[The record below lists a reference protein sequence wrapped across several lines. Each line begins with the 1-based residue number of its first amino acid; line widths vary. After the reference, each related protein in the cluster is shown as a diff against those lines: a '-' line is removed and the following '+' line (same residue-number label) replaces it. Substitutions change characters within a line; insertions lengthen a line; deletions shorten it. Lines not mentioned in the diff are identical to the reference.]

1 MARKSKIL
9 LILVCILL
17 ACSCFKKET
26 DSEKFKKEY
35 PSVSDNNYFKYKTS
49 EDILK
54 GIDKKETL
62 LLFIGDNTDDWSNE
76 IVSVIDSESKKE
88 GVNIYYL
95 NLSNSIDVTDKLE
108 ISNSSYII
116 GLIKGELKYY
126 ANKKHN
132 EIVVK
137 TIIDEMAVEIN
148 SCDIHDDGC

>member
-1 MARKSKIL
+1 M
-9 LILVCILL
+9 
-17 ACSCFKKET
+17 
-26 DSEKFKKEY
+26 
-35 PSVSDNNYFKYKTS
+35 
-49 EDILK
+49 
-54 GIDKKETL
+54 